1 MPATAPIHKHAD
13 PDGQF
18 RRKPSQ
24 FRDFI
29 SSAPD
34 SKFPPEKDRY
44 ALYLNYGCPW
54 AHRANLVRS
63 LKGLEPIIQ
72 LIVCDFE
79 LTKEGWLF
87 TGRDGSDEKDP
98 LYGFTKMQDLYKKA
112 DPGYE
117 GRFTVPALWD
127 KKTETI
133 VNNESSEII
142 RMFYSEFDTLLP
154 EHLREDQKPGGG
166 FYPKGL
172 RKEID
177 EMNEWVYNTVNN
189 GVYKTGFAT
198 TQEAYEANLY
208 PLFESLDRLEKHLGE
223 AGHHPYLFGEYITEA
238 DIRLY
243 TTLIRFDVAYYN
255 IFMCNL
261 KMIRHDYPRLSRWL
275 RNIYWDGGK
284 TLNGHAFKD
293 TVYFWIFK
301 FGYLR
306 AKAKVEPGEK
316 LVIPKG
322 PVPDIQPLDDD
333 AVTNGH

>member
-1 MPATAPIHKHAD
+1 
-13 PDGQF
+13 
-18 RRKPSQ
+18 
-24 FRDFI
+24 
-29 SSAPD
+29 
-34 SKFPPEKDRY
+34 
-44 ALYLNYGCPW
+44 
-54 AHRANLVRS
+54 
-63 LKGLEPIIQ
+63 
-72 LIVCDFE
+72 
-79 LTKEGWLF
+79 
-87 TGRDGSDEKDP
+87 
-98 LYGFTKMQDLYKKA
+98 MQDLYKKA

-275 RNIYWDGGK
+275 RNLYWDGGK

-333 AVTNGH
+333 DAVTNGH